1 MSPVSH
7 LLEHQSL
14 TRDRRVR
21 YVVVVV
27 MICSGDYANLE
38 RARVTAEGVF
48 GGEIVSP
55 LAPSR
60 GSAEATFR
68 VRPHSRRQANAFFEW
83 MAQQHRA
90 GRLTSCH
97 VVELDF
103 LIDGHV
109 IAGRSV

>member
-1 MSPVSH
+1 MLKQKP
-7 LLEHQSL
+7 L
-14 TRDRRVR
+14 TPDRRAR
-21 YVVVVV
+21 YIVVVV
-27 MICSGDYANLE
+27 MICSGDYSNLE

-48 GGEIVSP
+48 GGELVSP

-97 VVELDF
+97 AVELDC